1 MFQYV
6 FFSFS
11 PCLHPAWSCASSLHS
26 FQSFY
31 PQHDSVMY
39 LPGSGVIETWPSFF
53 SLLPSLGIALDSHR
67 PPPRPFIQLRA
78 FWGFKCEV
86 LGASSNCLGA
96 GCLAVGTVTVG
107 SPKWAN
113 AHEWGFNI
121 FVITF
126 AVGQLIEHL
135 GTFHSSPHICHEKPC
150 LGHILCDFTN
160 HCAHKVEPTFPAG
173 GGITFYGQAAFI
185 LFMHIICSFQKD
197 CTFWKN
203 TSMPH

>member
-1 MFQYV
+1 MIDPSIPPYKQTAVERFSMFL
-6 FFSFS
+6 FSFS
-11 PCLHPAWSCASSLHS
+11 PCPHPAWSCASSLHS

-39 LPGSGVIETWPSFF
+39 LPGSAVIETWPSFF
-53 SLLPSLGIALDSHR
+53 SFLPSLGIALDSHR

-86 LGASSNCLGA
+86 LGASSNCLGT

-121 FVITF
+121 F
-126 AVGQLIEHL
+126 
-135 GTFHSSPHICHEKPC
+135 C
-150 LGHILCDFTN
+150 
-160 HCAHKVEPTFPAG
+160 
-173 GGITFYGQAAFI
+173 YY
-185 LFMHIICSFQKD
+185 ICSGAADWASGYISQQS
-197 CTFWKN
+197 THL
-203 TSMPH
+203 S